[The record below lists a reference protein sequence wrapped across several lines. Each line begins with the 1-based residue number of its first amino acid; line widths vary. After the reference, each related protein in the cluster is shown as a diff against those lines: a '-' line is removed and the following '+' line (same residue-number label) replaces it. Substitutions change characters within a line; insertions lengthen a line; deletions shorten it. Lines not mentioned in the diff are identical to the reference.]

1 MSTLSIT
8 NRTLTLGSTVYQV
21 SNITSVGKYRIKPNH
36 IFKLR
41 FIIICSFLSWLGI
54 YFIKNNSDDL
64 ILKWL
69 TWGVIALVVLG
80 FLERF
85 TKSKKYGLSIETN
98 SGGARLIAS
107 RNEKLIDEIIDK
119 LMEIMNNRNAPVH
132 YTFNVADGDIIN
144 QSGLFETAVKLG

>member
-21 SNITSVGKYRIKPNH
+21 SNITSVGKYRIKPSY

-41 FIIICSFLSWLGI
+41 FIIICSVLSWLGI
-54 YFIKNNSDDL
+54 YLVKNNPDTL

-69 TWGVIALVVLG
+69 TWGVITLVVLG
-80 FLERF
+80 LLERF

-107 RNEKLIDEIIDK
+107 KNEKLIDKIIDK
-119 LMEIMNNRNAPVH
+119 LMEIMNNRDAPVN

-144 QSGLFETAVKLG
+144 QSGVFENGVRVG